1 MKTTVFPQAASSARP
16 RIRREHEDF
25 IIVIVFVA
33 AEKYEIDR
41 CLVAPGADGYDNR

>member
-1 MKTTVFPQAASSARP
+1 MKATVFPQAGSNVWSHFP
-16 RIRREHEDF
+16 VGHEDF

-41 CLVAPGADGYDNR
+41 SLVPPQSEGYHNH